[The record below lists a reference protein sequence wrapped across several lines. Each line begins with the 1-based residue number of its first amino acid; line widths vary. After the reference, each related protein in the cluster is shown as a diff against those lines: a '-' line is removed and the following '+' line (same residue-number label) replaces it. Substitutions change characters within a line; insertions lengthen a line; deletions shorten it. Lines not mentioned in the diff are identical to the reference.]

1 MKRLVTLFF
10 ILGLLLTSSVAWSQV
25 ARLDNETLHYRVV
38 FKWGMVNKTAGR
50 VTVKMTNT
58 PPDTYKA
65 VVYARSEP
73 WADRI
78 YSLRDTLTSVM
89 SSTTL
94 VPRFYE
100 RIAHEDGKYVCD
112 RINFTQVKNNFSA
125 ECTRVRR
132 DKKDSEV
139 KTLTTNLEATGMTV
153 DFLSAFYYLR
163 TLNFDSMLPGHAI
176 TINIFSGRRKE
187 LLRFTFRGIE
197 TVETAGK
204 KYNAYKVQFSFTS
217 DGKKETSDAVTAWI
231 TTDSRRIPVQVEG
244 KLKVGKMRCILEP

>member
-1 MKRLVTLFF
+1 M
-10 ILGLLLTSSVAWSQV
+10 LLIGINARAQA
-25 ARLDNETLHYRVV
+25 ARLNNETLNYRVA

-50 VTVKMTNT
+50 VTVKMTT
-58 PPDTYKA
+58 SPSDDTYKA

-89 SSTTL
+89 SATSL

-112 RINFTQVKNNFSA
+112 RINFDQIKNNFSA
-125 ECTRVRR
+125 ECTRVWT
-132 DKKDSEV
+132 DKKTGQL
-139 KTLTTNLEATGMTV
+139 KNLTTNLQASGMTV

-163 TLNFDSMLPGHAI
+163 TLDFDRMLPGHAI

-187 LLRFTFRGIE
+187 LLKFTYRGIE
-197 TVETAGK
+197 TVEAAGR

-217 DGKKETSDAVTAWI
+217 DGKKESSDAVTAWI